1 MTDGS
6 FSFIIF
12 WHEETEKEQTAV
24 KYIYIVNR
32 FQTKDRTDELIRKLE
47 KVSRE
52 MDRDFEIRVYETPEE
67 AGTIRKDYRYTE
79 HILTAI
85 GGDGSINCLLNDIA
99 DTHNILSFIPSGTG
113 NDFYRAVAQSIP
125 AGIHRAD
132 IVRINERY
140 FINAACFGIDAD
152 IANDESFIHNKFI
165 PKSMRFNASVIRHFL
180 SYRKGRFL
188 KVECNGGVYEREV
201 TTVVAAN
208 SQYYGGGY
216 RISPESRIDDGKM
229 ELYIF
234 DHMNRP
240 KMAKTI
246 LSMKSAGHLN
256 SPALKRMQTNR
267 AVITASE
274 PFQANIDGEALLSDR
289 FDIELIPAGI
299 RLEYNPVF
307 VESIL
312 K

>member
-1 MTDGS
+1 MLSVETDTG
-6 FSFIIF
+6 
-12 WHEETEKEQTAV
+12 EEQTDV

-32 FQTKDRTDELIRKLE
+32 FQTKDRTDGLIRKLE
-47 KVSRE
+47 QVSRGLGRE
-52 MDRDFEIRVYETPEE
+52 FEIRICETPAE
-67 AGTIRKDYRYTE
+67 AGKIREEYRNSE
-79 HILTAI
+79 VILTAI
-85 GGDGSINCLLNDIA
+85 GGDGSINCLLNDIVG
-99 DTHNILSFIPSGTG
+99 TNNVLSFIPFGTG
-113 NDFYRAVAQSIP
+113 NDFHRAVAQNIP

-132 IVRINERY
+132 IVRINDRF

-152 IANDESFIHNKFI
+152 IANDDGFIHNRFI

-188 KVECNGGVYEREV
+188 KVECNGGIYEGEV

-229 ELYIF
+229 EIYIF

-246 LSMKSAGHLN
+246 LSMKNAGHLN
-256 SPALKRMQTNR
+256 SPALKRMQTAR
-267 AVITASE
+267 AVITA
-274 PFQANIDGEALLSDR
+274 PVAFQANIDGEPLLSDR
-289 FDIELIPAGI
+289 FELELIPGGI
-299 RLEYNPVF
+299 RLEYNPGF
-307 VESIL
+307 LEAML

>member
-67 AGTIRKDYRYTE
+67 AGTIRKDYKYTE

-113 NDFYRAVAQSIP
+113 NDFYRAVSQNVA

-132 IVRINERY
+132 IVRINDRY

-152 IANDESFIHNKFI
+152 IANDESFIHNRFI

-188 KVECNGGVYEREV
+188 KVECNGEVYEGEV

-246 LSMKSAGHLN
+246 LSMKNAGHLN

-289 FDIELIPAGI
+289 FDIEMIPAGI

-307 VESIL
+307 VESML